1 MSLLGAAEI
10 RELAELLDLRP
21 AKSLGQNFVI
31 DGNVCQKIVR
41 VAGVTADDI
50 ALEIGPGLGSLT
62 LALLEVTS
70 SVIAVEIDQRLADRL
85 PITVAEHKDSDYKLT
100 VINTDAL
107 ALRTLPVAP
116 TVLVANLPYNV
127 SVPVLLHLLEILP
140 SLNTGVVMVQ
150 AEVADR
156 LAAKPGT
163 KEYGIPSLKASWWAQ
178 VSGAGSV
185 SRSIFWP
192 VPGVDSKLVS
202 FKRHETPGDEAM
214 RKGVFQLVD
223 AAFAQRRKM
232 LRAALSGDFFHGQV
246 EGLASGGKS
255 KRRHQHQCAHVQRT
269 HDASCVNL
277 AHQTRVL
284 KVNAIHNT
292 HRAGG

>member
-1 MSLLGAAEI
+1 MTLLGAAEI

-41 VAGVTADDI
+41 TAGVTANDV

-62 LALLEVTS
+62 LALLEVTPN
-70 SVIAVEIDQRLADRL
+70 VIAVEIDNRLADRL
-85 PITVAEHKDSDYKLT
+85 PITVSEHNKSDYQLT
-100 VINTDAL
+100 VLNIDAL
-107 ALRTLPVAP
+107 ALRELPIAP

-156 LAAKPGT
+156 LAAKPGS
-163 KEYGIPSLKASWWAQ
+163 KEYGIPSLKASWWAE
-178 VSGAGSV
+178 VTGAGSV

-192 VPGVDSKLVS
+192 VPGVDSKLVG
-202 FKRHETPGDEAM
+202 FKRRATPGDEAI
-214 RKGVFQLVD
+214 RKGVFQLID

-232 LRAALSGDFFHGQV
+232 LRAALAGIFGSSAAAEAVLVAAGIDPTLRGETLLIDSFV
-246 EGLASGGKS
+246 AIYNASHSVK
-255 KRRHQHQCAHVQRT
+255 
-269 HDASCVNL
+269 
-277 AHQTRVL
+277 
-284 KVNAIHNT
+284 
-292 HRAGG
+292 

>member
-70 SVIAVEIDQRLADRL
+70 NVIAVEIDQRLADRL
-85 PITVAEHKDSDYKLT
+85 PITVAEHKSGSYKLT

-107 ALRTLPVAP
+107 ALRELPVAP

-178 VSGAGSV
+178 VTGAGSV

-202 FKRHETPGDEAM
+202 FKRHETPGDDAM

-232 LRAALSGDFFHGQV
+232 LRAALSGIFGSSAKAEAVLIAAGIDPTLRGESLLIDSFCAIYN
-246 EGLASGGKS
+246 ASQSVK
-255 KRRHQHQCAHVQRT
+255 
-269 HDASCVNL
+269 
-277 AHQTRVL
+277 
-284 KVNAIHNT
+284 
-292 HRAGG
+292 

>member
-70 SVIAVEIDQRLADRL
+70 NVIAVEIDQRLADRL
-85 PITVAEHKDSDYKLT
+85 PITIADHKNDSYKLT
-100 VINTDAL
+100 VLNTDAL
-107 ALRTLPVAP
+107 ALRTLPVSP

-202 FKRHETPGDEAM
+202 FKRHETPGDAAM

-232 LRAALSGDFFHGQV
+232 LRAALSGIFGSSAKAEAVLIAAGIDPTLRGESLLIDSFCAIYN
-246 EGLASGGKS
+246 ASQSVK
-255 KRRHQHQCAHVQRT
+255 
-269 HDASCVNL
+269 
-277 AHQTRVL
+277 
-284 KVNAIHNT
+284 
-292 HRAGG
+292 